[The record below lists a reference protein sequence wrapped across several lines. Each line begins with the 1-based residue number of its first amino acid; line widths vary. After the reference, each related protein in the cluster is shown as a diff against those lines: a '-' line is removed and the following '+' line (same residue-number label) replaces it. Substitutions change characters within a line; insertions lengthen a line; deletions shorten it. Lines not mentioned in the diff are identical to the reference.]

1 MLVTSAGKVRQVHV
15 TTRSDESSQVII
27 DGDWK
32 VSPKVEHRATQHPSR
47 RGCRQCP
54 GGSPKKLAAQ
64 DNRTTPPQ
72 GLVPTSHPLRSIDI
86 KDRKPS
92 RVGSYLFP
100 GRARAHDHEGGL
112 TAYILAVSRL
122 TNEAG

>member
-27 DGDWK
+27 DDDWK
-32 VSPKVEHRATQHPSR
+32 VSPSIEHRAKQHASR
-47 RGCRQCP
+47 RGCRQSL
-54 GGSPKKLAAQ
+54 GGSPNNLAAKN
-64 DNRTTPPQ
+64 NRTTLPQ

-86 KDRKPS
+86 KDRKLS
-92 RVGSYLFP
+92 RVGSYSFP

-112 TAYILAVSRL
+112 TAYIFAVSRL